1 MRDSGTSLR
10 GSSEVEVVLIIKRD
24 FDAVLNQLTSLRSI
38 LDYRLEPG
46 PPKTIRD
53 IYFDTADGLLR
64 KRETNVRIREIGD
77 AFFISTKWGAKR
89 TLKGAT
95 LRKEVEVPWSERAL
109 RGLIKNLKLELGRG
123 LPLLQFSEAT
133 PIESMEAIGLHM
145 IQDRETKRE
154 VRNISSGLKP
164 TLVLAELAI
173 DRVTYRIGN
182 HKASIFEVE
191 VEEKAKKSSPVVRD
205 VTKALLQAFQP
216 ALQKWSQGKLLTGLA
231 IQRILETEPVDNLLD
246 HDRVRPEAFNRIDQT
261 ARSWRKSWSRRLVR
275 TLISRN

>member
-1 MRDSGTSLR
+1 MRDSRTSLR
-10 GSSEVEVVLIIKRD
+10 GSSEVEVVLVIKRD

-38 LDYRLEPG
+38 RNYRLEPG
-46 PPKTIRD
+46 PSKTIRD
-53 IYFDTADGLLR
+53 IYFDTADGHLR
-64 KRETNVRIREIGD
+64 RRGTNVRIREMGG
-77 AFFISTKWGAKR
+77 AFFISSKWGARR
-89 TLKGAT
+89 TLRGAT
-95 LRKEVEVPWSERAL
+95 LRKEVEVPWSERGL
-109 RGLIKNLKLELGRG
+109 RSLIKNLKLELGRG

-173 DRVTYRIGN
+173 DRVTYRLGN

-231 IQRILETEPVDNLLD
+231 IQRLLETEPVDNLLD